1 MLYRTNTPDRWYRS
15 FMTRVCNCLV
25 LLTTLAA
32 TAFVPAAAGDAPP
45 HRRLLVEVRDTPP
58 QRAGGIRHGADGSYS
73 VSTGA
78 GDTDER
84 ANADDNSTT
93 LSTGNSVR
101 RLHIAEGE
109 RVRVDLPSVQSL
121 QFHVPVP
128 GGATGKASGK
138 PAATAGA
145 GGAGGVSGAASASGS
160 TGSANAAGSAPS
172 VSGVVTF
179 SAVSAFAARF
189 ALAGSTVLV
198 ELTPLQV
205 GTVSAPYAAA
215 GAAPAKVIVQGRVGQ
230 WISLGDTELSNPRTS
245 LNTTPEPITP
255 GSVWVRVQ
263 LDPTEAPQ

>member
-32 TAFVPAAAGDAPP
+32 TAVVPAAAGDAPP
-45 HRRLLVEVRDTPP
+45 YRRLLVEVRDTPP

-138 PAATAGA
+138 PAATA
-145 GGAGGVSGAASASGS
+145 GAGGVSGAASASGS